1 MPGPDRLPP
10 MPSAEPDEDLRLTA
24 ALAVS
29 EIALMSALKR
39 SKGEVGAE
47 GNFAQRVQELA
58 REKARLQERLTLLET
73 AA

>member
-10 MPSAEPDEDLRLTA
+10 MPSAEPDADLRLTA

-29 EIALMSALKR
+29 EVALMSALKR
-39 SKGEVGAE
+39 GKGEVDVE
-47 GNFAQRVQELA
+47 DNFAQRVQELA